1 MRDSNSRHS
10 FYIHAAS
17 VILETMLCGILL
29 TLYYRYFSVYGE
41 AMYNPWTDFAEFR
54 QTAVVVMMCFALSA
68 TAVPTAFYHRN
79 VRAFQILHRVVNLV
93 LLYAIL
99 SSVVI
104 SLGDFAHLSVGYRLT
119 FWLLLIVV
127 LFFERLVARA
137 SIRMWRRNPGNVQ
150 YTVMVGSRDNNL
162 ELLGEM
168 KTASQ
173 SGYSVIGYFDDK
185 PRAEFDAECPYL
197 GTLNEVL
204 PYLSGHPEVRCLFC
218 ALPSVMAEY
227 IRSLI
232 SYCENHVVYF
242 YSVPNVRN
250 YLHHRMTF
258 HILGSVPFL
267 SLRPEPLRSPFN
279 SFVKRTFDIVV
290 SLVFL
295 IGAFWIIAI
304 VVTII
309 TKITMPGPVFFRQ
322 KRNGINGREFYCIKF
337 RSMRV
342 NADADRVQATKD
354 DPRKMRWGEI
364 MRHFN
369 IDELPQFINVLLGD
383 MSVVGPRPHM
393 LLHTE
398 QYSKLIDKYMV
409 RHFVKPGIT
418 GWSQVMGFRGETREL
433 KEMEDRIRG
442 DIYYIEHWT
451 LELDLF
457 IMYKT
462 VANVFKGE
470 KNAY

>member
-1 MRDSNSRHS
+1 V
-10 FYIHAAS
+10 S

-41 AMYNPWTDFAEFR
+41 AMYNPWTDFSEFR
-54 QTAVVVMMCFALSA
+54 RTAVVVMMCFALSA
-68 TAVPTAFYHRN
+68 TAVPTAFYYRN

-99 SSVVI
+99 SSLVI
-104 SLGDFAHLSVGYRLT
+104 SLGDFSHLSVGYRLT
-119 FWLLLIVV
+119 FWLLLIVT

-137 SIRMWRRNPGNVQ
+137 SIRMWRRRPSNVQ

-173 SGYSVIGYFDDK
+173 SGYKVIGYFDDK

-197 GTLNEVL
+197 GTLDEVL
-204 PYLSGHPEVRCLFC
+204 PYLSSHPEVRCLFC

-258 HILGSVPFL
+258 HMLGSVPFL
-267 SLRPEPLRSPFN
+267 SLRSEPLRHPFN
-279 SFVKRTFDIVV
+279 RFVKRTFDIVV

-295 IGAFWIIAI
+295 IGVFWIIAI
-304 VVTII
+304 VVAII

-322 KRNGINGREFYCIKF
+322 KRNGLNGREFYCIKF

-354 DPRKMRWGEI
+354 DPRKTRWGEI

-470 KNAY
+470 ENAY